1 MKYLIRFDNV
11 SLSFGTYPI
20 LKNAE
25 FSIESGE
32 RVCLVGHNGAGKTSM
47 LRLLNNE
54 IEPDSGEIRR
64 PNHVVLSHLKQY
76 LPIRKNMTV
85 QDYVEEGLSLIRNLR
100 EKYRECSEKLNNSQ
114 NLSQLEIL
122 YSIIDTHGGWNIE
135 QQIAKV
141 CAELDLDPSETIDN
155 LSGGWRRRAA
165 LARSLV
171 SNPDVLLLDEPTNH
185 LDLGSIEWLEDKIH
199 KIPGAVLFITHD
211 RKFLQKLATR
221 IVQIDR
227 GRITSW
233 PGNYQK
239 YLLKRKKNLSEEMSK
254 NKEFDRKLADEES
267 WYRQGTK
274 ARRARN
280 EGRVRALIEMREKK
294 EARIPLV
301 NDVKIHIE
309 EAEPSGKRVI
319 EAHKICYRVGERILI
334 NDLTLRIMR
343 GDRIGLVGNNG
354 VGKSTL
360 LNILL
365 EKLSPDHG
373 YVKTGVNIKL
383 GYFDQHRE
391 EIDINKTV
399 FEIVGDGKDYI
410 TSNGKS
416 RHVIGYLRG
425 FLFSPKR
432 SMTPVGAL
440 SGGER
445 NRLLLARLFTKPT
458 NLLVL
463 DEPTNDLDIETLEVL
478 EQQISNYDGT
488 LIVVSHDRQFLDN
501 VVNRIFVFESNGKIR
516 SYVGNYSDWL
526 ERGIGLDQRDTDKKI
541 SKTSN
546 NFKQSPIKHKKN
558 VKLSYK
564 LQRELDKLPIVI
576 DILENEIAILQD
588 QIMAPAFYEQSYTDT
603 KPILDKAL
611 AKQNAL
617 NQALDRWVEL
627 EDLQHSL
634 ATGENQTSNP
644 S

>member
-25 FSIESGE
+25 FSIEAGE

-64 PNHVVLSHLKQY
+64 PNNIVLSHLKQH

-85 QDYVEEGLSLIRNLR
+85 QDYVEEGLSLIRSLR
-100 EKYRECSEKLNNSQ
+100 DKYRECSEKLNIPQ
-114 NLSQLEIL
+114 NLAQSEIL
-122 YSIIDTHGGWNIE
+122 YSIIDAHGGWNIE

-141 CAELDLDPSETIDN
+141 CAELGLDPSEGIDN

-171 SNPDVLLLDEPTNH
+171 CNPDVLLLDEPTNH

-227 GRITSW
+227 GQITSW

-239 YLLKRKKNLSEEMSK
+239 YLVKRKKSLSEEASK

-280 EGRVRALIEMREKK
+280 EGRVRALMEMRKKK
-294 EARIPLV
+294 EERIPLAH
-301 NDVKIHIE
+301 DVKIHIE
-309 EAEPSGKRVI
+309 EAAPSGKRVI
-319 EAHKICYRVGERILI
+319 ETHKICYRVGERTLI
-334 NDLTLRIMR
+334 HDLTLRIMR
-343 GDRIGLVGNNG
+343 GDRVGLVGNNG

-365 EKLSPDHG
+365 EKIAPDHG
-373 YVKTGVNIKL
+373 FVKTGVNIQL

-391 EIDINKTV
+391 ELDVKKTV

-478 EQQISNYDGT
+478 EQQISDYDGT

-501 VVNRIFVFESNGKIR
+501 VVNRIFVFESNGQIR
-516 SYVGNYSDWL
+516 PYIGNYSDWL
-526 ERGIGLDQRDTDKKI
+526 ERGIDLDQRDASKKI

-546 NFKQSPIKHKKN
+546 DFNRSSIKHKKKM
-558 VKLSYK
+558 KLSYK

-588 QIMAPAFYEQSYTDT
+588 QIMTPAFYEQSYTDT

-611 AKQNAL
+611 EKQTAL
-617 NQALDRWVEL
+617 DQALDRWTEL
-627 EDLQHSL
+627 EELQHSL
-634 ATGENQTSNP
+634 AVSQDQTGNS